1 MSNVAVNFFEKLV
14 DKELHFNY
22 NVYERTNHIHSI
34 QKQRYKILLSLKT
47 EEKGEGKYGR
57 IANEKRKVKM

>member
-34 QKQRYKILLSLKT
+34 QKQRYKIL
-47 EEKGEGKYGR
+47 
-57 IANEKRKVKM
+57 